1 MNLNEILKARGI
13 DEKLISEITADMKA
27 NKIFTAAEENL
38 DIRYGKLKT
47 DHEGVNKQLTE
58 ANALIEEM
66 KKATKGQE
74 DIQKKLADYEA
85 QNQKLLSELE
95 RTKLEAEIKVNL
107 LSEGC
112 LDVDYAAFKLREKG
126 DLALDENGKI
136 KGWEDKLA
144 GLKTQIPA
152 QFEPQK
158 TKQVMEN
165 RLPDTNNNRD
175 MLTREGILKMPY
187 NERMKIF
194 NENPEG
200 YKAAM
205 GK

>member
-1 MNLNEILKARGI
+1 MNLNEILKAKGI
-13 DEKLISEITADMKA
+13 DEKVISEIVADMKA

-74 DIQKKLADYEA
+74 DIQKKLTDYEA
-85 QNQKLLSELE
+85 QNQKLVQELE

-112 LDVDYAAFKLREKG
+112 LDVDYAAFKLKEKG

-144 GLKTQIPA
+144 GLKTQIPT
-152 QFEPQK
+152 QFESAK
-158 TKQVMEN
+158 TKQVIEN
-165 RLPDTNNNRD
+165 RLPSQEGNHDT
-175 MLTREGILKMPY
+175 LTREDILKKSY
-187 NERMKIF
+187 SERMKIY
-194 NENPEG
+194 NENPDG
-200 YKAAM
+200 YHAAM

>member
-1 MNLNEILKARGI
+1 MNLNDILKANGVA
-13 DEKLISEITADMKA
+13 DEAIGKILAAMKE

-74 DIQKKLADYEA
+74 DIQKKLSDYEA
-85 QNQKLLSELE
+85 QNQKLLSELAQ
-95 RTKLEAEIKVNL
+95 TKLDAEIRVNL

-126 DLALDENGKI
+126 ELALDENGKI

-152 QFEPQK
+152 QFESAK
-158 TKQVMEN
+158 TKQVIEN
-165 RLPDTNNNRD
+165 KLQKGENETGITKEAFNKMGYNDRLK
-175 MLTREGILKMPY
+175 L
-187 NERMKIF
+187 F
-194 NENPEG
+194 NENPEA
-200 YKAAM
+200 YKQM
-205 GK
+205 TNG

>member
-1 MNLNEILKARGI
+1 MNLNDILKANGVA
-13 DEKLISEITADMKA
+13 DEAIGKILAAMKE

-74 DIQKKLADYEA
+74 DIQKKLTDYEA
-85 QNQKLLSELE
+85 QNQKLVQELE

-152 QFEPQK
+152 QFESAK
-158 TKQVMEN
+158 TKQVIEN
-165 RLPDTNNNRD
+165 KLQKGENET
-175 MLTREGILKMPY
+175 GITKEAFNKMGY
-187 NERMKIF
+187 NERLKLY
-194 NENPEG
+194 NENPEA
-200 YKAAM
+200 YKQM
-205 GK
+205 TNG

>member
-1 MNLNEILKARGI
+1 MNLNEILKAHGI
-13 DEKLISEITADMKA
+13 EEEAIGKILAAMKE

-74 DIQKKLADYEA
+74 DIQKKLTDYEA
-85 QNQKLLSELE
+85 QNQKLIKELE

-152 QFEPQK
+152 QFESAK

-165 RLPDTNNNRD
+165 RLPQSNEERGGNEPKTLADA
-175 MLTREGILKMPY
+175 IKMQY
-187 NERMKIF
+187 
-194 NENPEG
+194 ENKE
-200 YKAAM
+200 
-205 GK
+205 

>member
-152 QFEPQK
+152 QFESQK

>member
-47 DHEGVNKQLTE
+47 DHDGVSKQLTE

-152 QFEPQK
+152 QFESQK